1 FNTIFF
7 VVVGVLGVL
16 VVVGVRRRFK
26 GRARVDGVVR

>member
-1 FNTIFF
+1 
-7 VVVGVLGVL
+7 VVM

>member
-1 FNTIFF
+1 GLL
-7 VVVGVLGVL
+7 VVM